1 MPSTTDYYTQL
12 KAQLEASATAKKAAL
27 DLEYERATTATFDA
41 QGNPTYKKDAAGNT
55 QYGSVDVGYMNQQRS
70 IKTGAEAGNMLR
82 SGQTARDLLTSTAGY
97 KAEVAGKAANVTSEK
112 TAITNETQTELAKY
126 MAMYGTGSAG
136 GASTSAAA
144 PAAAAKPI
152 TKPTDPVINTNVI
165 PEKTYTDM
173 TPAEKAAVAAR
184 NQVPG
189 GMGATAKPVV
199 PVATGKA
206 QSAAAA
212 RASAAKAPAKAPV
225 KAPVKVPVVKK
236 PAAGNK
242 YYR

>member
-1 MPSTTDYYTQL
+1 MPATTDYYTQL
-12 KAQLEASATAKKAAL
+12 KAQLEAAATAKKAAL

-97 KAEVAGKAANVTSEK
+97 KAEVAGKAANVTAEK

-136 GASTSAAA
+136 TSSTT
-144 PAAAAKPI
+144 PATVPANVPTPI
-152 TKPTDPVINTNVI
+152 TKPTEPVINTNVI
-165 PEKTYTDM
+165 LEKTYTEM
-173 TPAEKAAVAAR
+173 TPAEKAALAAR

-189 GMGATAKPVV
+189 GMGATAKAPVK
-199 PVATGKA
+199 T
-206 QSAAAA
+206 
-212 RASAAKAPAKAPV
+212 PV
-225 KAPVKVPVVKK
+225 KAPVKTPAKTVPVPNKVKTLR
-236 PAAGNK
+236 P
-242 YYR
+242 

>member
-12 KAQLEASATAKKAAL
+12 KAQLEASAAAKKAAL

-97 KAEVAGKAANVTSEK
+97 KAEVAGKAANVTSEQ
-112 TAITNETQTELAKY
+112 TAITNDTQTELAKY

-136 GASTSAAA
+136 TSSAATSSA
-144 PAAAAKPI
+144 ATDKPATDKPI
-152 TKPTDPVINTNVI
+152 TSKPTEAVVNTNVI
-165 PEKTYTDM
+165 PEKTYTNM
-173 TPAEKAAVAAR
+173 TPAEKAALAAR

-189 GMGATAKPVV
+189 GIGAT
-199 PVATGKA
+199 
-206 QSAAAA
+206 
-212 RASAAKAPAKAPV
+212 AKAPAKTPAKAAPV
-225 KAPVKVPVVKK
+225 KTPAKTVPIPNKVKTLRP
-236 PAAGNK
+236 
-242 YYR
+242 

>member
-12 KAQLEASATAKKAAL
+12 KAQLEAAATAKKAAL

-136 GASTSAAA
+136 TSGAGAGAGAGAAA
-144 PAAAAKPI
+144 GAGADKAITNESAKA
-152 TKPTDPVINTNVI
+152 VINTNVI

-212 RASAAKAPAKAPV
+212 RAGAAKAPV
-225 KAPVKVPVVKK
+225 KAPVKK

-242 YYR
+242 NYR

>member
-12 KAQLEASATAKKAAL
+12 KAQLEAAATAKKAAL

-97 KAEVAGKAANVTSEK
+97 KAEVAGKAANVTAEK
-112 TAITNETQTELAKY
+112 TAITNDTQTELAKY

-136 GASTSAAA
+136 GTGASAGAGAGAGTNKNDLSGKVNEA
-144 PAAAAKPI
+144 
-152 TKPTDPVINTNVI
+152 VINTNVI
-165 PEKTYTDM
+165 PEKTYTEM

-184 NQVPG
+184 NQVSG
-189 GMGATAKPVV
+189 GMGATAKP

-212 RASAAKAPAKAPV
+212 RAGAAKAPV
-225 KAPVKVPVVKK
+225 KAPPVKVPVPNKVKTLR
-236 PAAGNK
+236 P
-242 YYR
+242 

>member
-12 KAQLEASATAKKAAL
+12 KAQLEASAAAKKAAL

-97 KAEVAGKAANVTSEK
+97 KAEVAGKAANVTAEK
-112 TAITNETQTELAKY
+112 TAITNDTQTELAKY

-136 GASTSAAA
+136 AAGTSSTTPASTT
-144 PAAAAKPI
+144 AKPI
-152 TKPTDPVINTNVI
+152 TEPTKPAINTNVI

-173 TPAEKAAVAAR
+173 TPAERAALAAR

-189 GMGATAKPVV
+189 GMGATAKAPVK
-199 PVATGKA
+199 T
-206 QSAAAA
+206 
-212 RASAAKAPAKAPV
+212 PV
-225 KAPVKVPVVKK
+225 KAPVKTPPVKVPVPNKVKTLR
-236 PAAGNK
+236 P
-242 YYR
+242 

>member
-12 KAQLEASATAKKAAL
+12 KAQLEAAATAKKAAL

-97 KAEVAGKAANVTSEK
+97 KAEVAGKAANVTAEK
-112 TAITNETQTELAKY
+112 TAITNDTQTELAKY

-136 GASTSAAA
+136 TSSTT
-144 PAAAAKPI
+144 PATATANVPTSI
-152 TKPTDPVINTNVI
+152 TKPTEPVINTNVI

-173 TPAEKAAVAAR
+173 TPAEKAALAAR
-184 NQVPG
+184 NQVKG
-189 GMGATAKPVV
+189 GMGATAKAP
-199 PVATGKA
+199 
-206 QSAAAA
+206 
-212 RASAAKAPAKAPV
+212 AKTPAKAPV
-225 KAPVKVPVVKK
+225 KTPTPKVPVPNKVKTLR
-236 PAAGNK
+236 P
-242 YYR
+242 

>member
-12 KAQLEASATAKKAAL
+12 KAQLEASAAAKKAAL

-97 KAEVAGKAANVTSEK
+97 KAEVAGKAANVTAEK
-112 TAITNETQTELAKY
+112 TAITNDTQTELAKY

-136 GASTSAAA
+136 TSSTTPATA
-144 PAAAAKPI
+144 PANVPTSI
-152 TKPTDPVINTNVI
+152 TKPTEPVINTNVI
-165 PEKTYTDM
+165 PEKTYTEM
-173 TPAEKAAVAAR
+173 TPAEKAALAAR

-189 GMGATAKPVV
+189 GMGATAKAPVK
-199 PVATGKA
+199 T
-206 QSAAAA
+206 
-212 RASAAKAPAKAPV
+212 PAKAPV
-225 KAPVKVPVVKK
+225 KAPPVKVPVPNKVKTLR
-236 PAAGNK
+236 P
-242 YYR
+242 

>member
-12 KAQLEASATAKKAAL
+12 KAQLEAAATAKKAAL

-97 KAEVAGKAANVTSEK
+97 KAEVAGKAANVTAEK
-112 TAITNETQTELAKY
+112 TAITNDTQTELAKY

-136 GASTSAAA
+136 TSSTTPATA
-144 PAAAAKPI
+144 PANVPTPI
-152 TKPTDPVINTNVI
+152 TKPTEAVVNTNVI
-165 PEKTYTDM
+165 PEKTYTEM
-173 TPAEKAAVAAR
+173 TPAEKAALAAR

-189 GMGATAKPVV
+189 GMGATAKP

-212 RASAAKAPAKAPV
+212 RNAPAKTPV
-225 KAPVKVPVVKK
+225 KTPTPVKVPVPNKVKTLR
-236 PAAGNK
+236 P
-242 YYR
+242 

>member
-12 KAQLEASATAKKAAL
+12 KAQLEAAATAKKAAL

-97 KAEVAGKAANVTSEK
+97 KAEVAGKAANVTAEK
-112 TAITNETQTELAKY
+112 TAITNDTQTELAKY

-136 GASTSAAA
+136 TSSTTPATA
-144 PAAAAKPI
+144 PANVPTPI
-152 TKPTDPVINTNVI
+152 TKPTEAVINTNVI
-165 PEKTYTDM
+165 PEKTYTEM
-173 TPAEKAAVAAR
+173 TPAEKAALAAR
-184 NQVPG
+184 NQVSG
-189 GMGATAKPVV
+189 GMGATAKAPVK
-199 PVATGKA
+199 T
-206 QSAAAA
+206 
-212 RASAAKAPAKAPV
+212 PAKAPV
-225 KAPVKVPVVKK
+225 KTPPKTVPVPNKVKTLR
-236 PAAGNK
+236 P
-242 YYR
+242 

>member
-12 KAQLEASATAKKAAL
+12 KAQLEAAATAKKAAL

-97 KAEVAGKAANVTSEK
+97 KAEVAGKAANVTAEK
-112 TAITNETQTELAKY
+112 TAITNDTQTELAKY

-136 GASTSAAA
+136 AGAGAGAGANVGAGAGTD
-144 PAAAAKPI
+144 KPI
-152 TKPTDPVINTNVI
+152 TDKQTKPVVNTNVI

-173 TPAEKAAVAAR
+173 TPAEKAALAAR
-184 NQVPG
+184 NQVKG
-189 GMGATAKPVV
+189 GMGATAKAPVK
-199 PVATGKA
+199 T
-206 QSAAAA
+206 
-212 RASAAKAPAKAPV
+212 PAKAPV
-225 KAPVKVPVVKK
+225 KTPPKTVPVPNKVKTLR
-236 PAAGNK
+236 P
-242 YYR
+242 

>member
-12 KAQLEASATAKKAAL
+12 KAQLEASAAAKKAAL

-97 KAEVAGKAANVTSEK
+97 KAEVAGKAANVTAEK
-112 TAITNETQTELAKY
+112 TAITNDTQTELAKY

-136 GASTSAAA
+136 GTGTGTGTGAGAGAGTGKNDLSGKVDKA
-144 PAAAAKPI
+144 
-152 TKPTDPVINTNVI
+152 VINTNVI
-165 PEKTYTDM
+165 PEKTYTQM

-189 GMGATAKPVV
+189 GMGATAK
-199 PVATGKA
+199 
-206 QSAAAA
+206 
-212 RASAAKAPAKAPV
+212 APAKTPV
-225 KAPVKVPVVKK
+225 KTPVKTPPVKVPVPNKVKTLR
-236 PAAGNK
+236 P
-242 YYR
+242 

>member
-12 KAQLEASATAKKAAL
+12 KAQLEAAATAKKAAL

-97 KAEVAGKAANVTSEK
+97 KAEVAGKAANVTAEK
-112 TAITNETQTELAKY
+112 TAITNDTQTELAKY

-136 GASTSAAA
+136 TSGAAGAGAAGA
-144 PAAAAKPI
+144 GAAGAGADKPI
-152 TKPTDPVINTNVI
+152 TDKQTKPVVNTNVI

-173 TPAEKAAVAAR
+173 TPAEKAALAAR
-184 NQVPG
+184 NQVKG
-189 GMGATAKPVV
+189 GMGATAKAPVK
-199 PVATGKA
+199 T
-206 QSAAAA
+206 
-212 RASAAKAPAKAPV
+212 PAKAPV
-225 KAPVKVPVVKK
+225 KTPPKTVPVPNKVKTLR
-236 PAAGNK
+236 P
-242 YYR
+242 